1 MNAPIIPVG
10 YWANTQGN
18 LVHENN
24 VKPIDKLRDQTVRD
38 LYAKAEALH
47 KAMHDFKVVAF
58 GDVNSF
64 VEVSVGQYGAKVG
77 GNKGNLSLT
86 TFDGSLKIVVQIQE
100 SLQFGE
106 QLVAAKALIDECVAE
121 WTEGSP
127 AEIKTLINAAFQ
139 TNKAGEIS
147 TSKILGLKRLDIQ
160 HDKWQ
165 MAMQAISD
173 SINIAS
179 SKPYIRFYFRDDNG
193 QYIALPLDM
202 AAITF

>member
-1 MNAPIIPVG
+1 MSTIPEG
-10 YWANTQGN
+10 YWLNPQGN
-18 LVHENN
+18 LVHQDN
-24 VKPIDKLRDQTVRD
+24 VKAIDMLRDQTVRD
-38 LYAKAEALH
+38 LYEKALALH
-47 KAMHDFKVVAF
+47 KAMQEFKIAAF
-58 GDVNSF
+58 ADVESF
-64 VEVSVGQYGAKVG
+64 AEISVGQYGVKVG
-77 GNKGNLSLT
+77 GNKGNLNLS
-86 TFDGSLKIVVQIQE
+86 TFDGTLKIVRQIQE
-100 SLQFGE
+100 NIQFGE
-106 QLVAAKALIDECVAE
+106 QLAAAKALIDECVAE
-121 WTEGSP
+121 WTEGSR

-147 TSKILGLKRLDIQ
+147 TSKILGLKRLDIH

>member
-1 MNAPIIPVG
+1 MSTIPEG
-10 YWANTQGN
+10 YWLNPQGN
-18 LVHENN
+18 LVHQDN
-24 VKPIDKLRDQTVRD
+24 VKAIDMLRDQTVRD
-38 LYAKAEALH
+38 LYEKALALH
-47 KAMHDFKVVAF
+47 KAMQEFKIAAF
-58 GDVNSF
+58 ADVESF
-64 VEVSVGQYGAKVG
+64 AEISVGQYGVKVG
-77 GNKGNLSLT
+77 GNKGNLNLS
-86 TFDGSLKIVVQIQE
+86 TFDGTLKIVRQIQE
-100 SLQFGE
+100 NIQFGE
-106 QLVAAKALIDECVAE
+106 QLAAAKALIDECVAE
-121 WTEGSP
+121 WTEGSR

-179 SKPYIRFYFRDDNG
+179 SKPYIRFYFRDANG